1 MKDNKPRLSVI
12 DCATG
17 GPRRQSAYYASVF
30 EGPPPDSHWIVYV
43 ASDPVTEKVFT
54 FAPVGCSDN
63 SKTFH
68 FTTRKDAERFLTEHF
83 SGVPSNFVTW
93 ASICMLAAISTGDM

>member
-17 GPRRQSAYYASVF
+17 AVRRQSAYYASVF
-30 EGPPPDSHWIVYV
+30 EGPPPDSLWIVYV
-43 ASDPVTEKVFT
+43 ASDPVTDRVFT
-54 FAPVGCSDN
+54 FAPVGRSDN

-68 FTTRKDAERFLTEHF
+68 FTTRKDAQRFLSEHF
-83 SGVPSNFVTW
+83 PDVPSNFVSW
-93 ASICMLAAISTGDM
+93 ASIRMLAAISTGVV